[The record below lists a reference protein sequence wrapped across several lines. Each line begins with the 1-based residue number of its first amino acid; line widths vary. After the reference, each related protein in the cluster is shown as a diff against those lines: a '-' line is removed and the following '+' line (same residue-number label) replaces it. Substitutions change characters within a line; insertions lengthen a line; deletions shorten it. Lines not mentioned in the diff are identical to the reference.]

1 ATNAFGMG
9 IDKPDVRFVLH
20 LDVPDSLEAYYQEAG
35 RAGRDGKK
43 AFPVLMY
50 QQADRERLWE
60 NFQNSFPSVKF
71 IQQVYHHLGNYYQIA
86 YGAGKGLVFDFDL
99 VDFTK
104 RYQLEILPTQS
115 ALKFLERDGWISLSE
130 AVFIPSRFKFEVD
143 FQELYKFQVQS
154 VKYDPLIK
162 LILRSYGGAFDYYI
176 PINEFELAKRL
187 KLPRDVVVEM
197 LTGLMK
203 QELAS
208 YLPQTDAP
216 QLEFLQGRV
225 DYKNLFIDTQFI
237 EERKEVKE
245 TQLKAVYHYLDEK
258 YCRSIALQAYFGEQT
273 DETCGEC
280 DLCLMRTHQESV
292 EEKLRLEIKT

>member
-216 QLEFLQGRV
+216 QLKFLQGRV
-225 DYKNLFIDTQFI
+225 DNKNLLLIHNLSRNV
-237 EERKEVKE
+237 RKSKKRSLRRSII
-245 TQLKAVYHYLDEK
+245 TWM
-258 YCRSIALQAYFGEQT
+258 RSIAGVLLCRLISENRQT
-273 DETCGEC
+273 R
-280 DLCLMRTHQESV
+280 LV
-292 EEKLRLEIKT
+292 ENVIYA